1 MCLAGKDQLY
11 VSVGK
16 EKSMQSHAGFLN
28 LNPKTDIKK
37 SKVERSAREREKVD
51 GLLLEGC

>member
-28 LNPKTDIKK
+28 LNPKTDKK
-37 SKVERSAREREKVD
+37 NVKQRDQREREKVD